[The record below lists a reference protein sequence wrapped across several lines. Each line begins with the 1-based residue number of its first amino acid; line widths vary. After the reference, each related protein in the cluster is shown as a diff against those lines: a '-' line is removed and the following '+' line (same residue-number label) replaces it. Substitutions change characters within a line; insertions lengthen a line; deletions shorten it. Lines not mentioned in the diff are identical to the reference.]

1 MMEERDDSKKHFS
14 LDKLIEDS
22 SGKKKKKKKKL
33 EKQKKQKDEDDFKVR
48 ICSCKLVGGKTYL
61 TYGINVKSSNP
72 ASRDTFLIVLRWGEA
87 RVVLNSLARKLQP
100 WNHHD
105 LAVDK
110 PFIHTTGLYI
120 DIFSPHNIIASMQLA

>member
-1 MMEERDDSKKHFS
+1 MMEEGDDSKKHFS

-61 TYGINVKSSNP
+61 TYGISVKSSNP
-72 ASRDTFLIVLRWGEA
+72 ASGLIVLRWGKA
-87 RVVLNSLARKLQP
+87 RVVLSSLAGKLQP

-120 DIFSPHNIIASMQLA
+120 DGFSPHSIFASMQLA